1 MKTFARIAIAALAGL
16 TIIGSAEAMPVA
28 SQPMAVRAV
37 EAPVVKAAV
46 MVTRTVVRRRPMMM
60 MRRRPMMM
68 MRRRPMVTRVIRRV
82 VR

>member
-1 MKTFARIAIAALAGL
+1 MKTFAKIAIAALAGL
-16 TIIGSAEAMPVA
+16 TVIGSAEAMPVA
-28 SQPMAVRAV
+28 PQPMAVRAI

-46 MVTRTVVRRRPMMM
+46 VVTRTVVRRRPMM

-82 VR
+82 TR